1 MRPILVYDDVQAKR
15 TVAITADGGTIC
27 VAAMNTAALGPTR
40 LGGTNALTGMMMTGL
55 TVLGMATRVVA
66 APLID
71 RIGRKKRLVIG
82 SGMKD
87 GNTDRLAKAFA
98 GGAPVSA
105 FSRRGR
111 VCADLRAGGGC
122 SGKPGNQV
130 YLRSTSMEH
139 MNLGKRRNKNREE
152 KAGGN
157 APPVFSFAALFSKI
171 LSDFLHPRLLLD
183 VEGTAALTVAAL
195 GAVASVER

>member
-40 LGGTNALTGMMMTGL
+40 LGGTNALTGL

-111 VCADLRAGGGC
+111 VCADLRAGGGM
-122 SGKPGNQV
+122 Q
-130 YLRSTSMEH
+130 RQA
-139 MNLGKRRNKNREE
+139 R
-152 KAGGN
+152 
-157 APPVFSFAALFSKI
+157 
-171 LSDFLHPRLLLD
+171 
-183 VEGTAALTVAAL
+183 
-195 GAVASVER
+195 